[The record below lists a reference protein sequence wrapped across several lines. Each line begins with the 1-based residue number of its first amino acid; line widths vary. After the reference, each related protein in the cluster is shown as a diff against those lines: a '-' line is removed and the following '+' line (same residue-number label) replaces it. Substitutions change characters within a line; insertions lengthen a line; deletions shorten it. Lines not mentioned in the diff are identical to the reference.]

1 MRWRKD
7 EKEEE
12 VGEENISP
20 VCITLDILQTALCLR
35 LLHLTHYE

>member
-12 VGEENISP
+12 VGEEKISHI
-20 VCITLDILQTALCLR
+20 CITFDILQTALCV
-35 LLHLTHYE
+35 